1 MRAIVPAGLSLKNLG
16 VAHRTKALHVNGP
29 ATKLSH
35 LLFCTA
41 MCASTALAQQS
52 PERRNWFD
60 DPFFQ
65 VSDKVPNCPVPAG
78 PFITEA
84 ERRVQSHGR
93 AERGTTCWLVGK
105 CERPNSYTYD
115 KDIAQAVQAA
125 FKARNPAPRSSLWVT
140 VQRRIV
146 YVEGC
151 VADARDPQVVPKI
164 EAMLLA
170 VPDVERAIANVYVKG
185 KDTPHYKLLNAP

>member
-1 MRAIVPAGLSLKNLG
+1 MHRHVTFLSAVL
-16 VAHRTKALHVNGP
+16 
-29 ATKLSH
+29 
-35 LLFCTA
+35 
-41 MCASTALAQQS
+41 CASNALAQPA

-65 VSDKVPNCPVPAG
+65 VSAQVPNCPVPAG
-78 PFITEA
+78 PFITDA

-105 CERPNSYTYD
+105 CERPNSYAYD
-115 KDIAQAVQAA
+115 QDIAQAVQAA
-125 FKARNPAPRSSLWVT
+125 FKDRNPAPRSSLWVT

-151 VADARDPQVVPKI
+151 VADTRDPQLVPKI

-170 VPDVERAIANVYVKG
+170 VPDVERAIANVHVKG
-185 KDTPHYKLLNAP
+185 RGRPHYRLLDAP

>member
-1 MRAIVPAGLSLKNLG
+1 MRTTLFLLS
-16 VAHRTKALHVNGP
+16 AALW
-29 ATKLSH
+29 
-35 LLFCTA
+35 
-41 MCASTALAQQS
+41 ASTALAQQA

-65 VSDKVPNCPVPAG
+65 VSAKVPDCPVPAG
-78 PFITEA
+78 PFLTDA

-105 CERPNSYTYD
+105 CERANSYAYD
-115 KDIAQAVQAA
+115 KDIAQSVQAA
-125 FKARNPAPRSSLWVT
+125 FKARNPVPRSSLWVT

-151 VADARDPQVVPKI
+151 VADARDPQAVPKI
-164 EAMLLA
+164 EAMLRA

-185 KDTPHYKLLNAP
+185 RGRPHYKLLDAP